1 MSLFGE
7 IQRSRVAFVLNFW
20 VLYVSL
26 RIVHNNSIYKIIYY
40 CKFSCFYCIFS
51 NCWSTFLGQ
60 FLLHFWNC
68 YFGLDGGWILFCFL
82 GLVRNMIFLG
92 DLSRLPSSSYII
104 PAQFK
109 PCWISSLQKMDE
121 WKIQRLTQ
129 ETVLEDQENPVR

>member
-51 NCWSTFLGQ
+51 NWSTFLDQ

-92 DLSRLPSSSYII
+92 ELSRLPRL
-104 PAQFK
+104 
-109 PCWISSLQKMDE
+109 SSLLSSNLAEFQACKRWMNE
-121 WKIQRLTQ
+121 RYRNWHKKQSLRIKKTQ
-129 ETVLEDQENPVR
+129 